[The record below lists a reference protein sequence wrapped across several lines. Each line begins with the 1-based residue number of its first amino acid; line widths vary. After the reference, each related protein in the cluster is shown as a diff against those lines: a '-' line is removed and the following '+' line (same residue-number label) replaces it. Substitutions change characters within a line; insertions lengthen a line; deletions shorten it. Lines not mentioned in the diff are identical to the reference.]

1 MASKPTLEKKRQGEI
16 IEKLVAYFPDFIAS
30 RQSALVVKSWTEGR
44 QYDYSENLDEDDRG
58 FGRPFAPEE
67 EVNSEH
73 ENLRGLSPNNFGGL
87 IVTTLAQTAY
97 MEGITRP
104 GKKGMIDAYRT
115 MERNRWSMKQM
126 PIHRE
131 AIGAGAAYG
140 VVLPGKDALTGKKVP
155 KMTGKSMTRMSAFYD
170 LEDDEWAEFAIEA
183 EPRFV
188 QMESVGRVREGWSV
202 KFWDPYGI
210 HDYIY
215 KGDGNI
221 EGSGGKGTERD
232 QWEYVGSV
240 SHDMKVTPVA
250 RCVNRT
256 DLDGN
261 TYGEIEPVLPL
272 LRRIDQDTFDR
283 LINQRFGAW
292 QVRYIAGMAKPPKG
306 TEEQERLRLSV
317 EKLLI
322 STNKDTKFGT
332 LPGGDIEPQIKV
344 TDADLRLLSA
354 IAQIPPHHL
363 LGLSSNLQAE
373 ALAAAEAGLH
383 RKGHDF
389 RTNAEEFHEQMA
401 RLVAVAE
408 GDMETAA
415 AWDMQIRW
423 RDTESR
429 SFAQTVQALAVAANQ
444 LKIPFEMRWERMP
457 NWTDN
462 DSARAKDLVESG
474 ALEKM
479 ISMMEVDANAGSGQ
493 PPAPKEPA
501 GAAN

>member
-1 MASKPTLEKKRQGEI
+1 MASSDIELDDKGQGRI
-16 IEKLVAYFPDFIAS
+16 IEQLVAYFPEFIAS
-30 RQSALVVKSWTEGR
+30 RKAALVVKSWTEGL
-44 QYDYSENLDEDDRG
+44 QYDYSGENLDETDRA
-58 FGRPFAPEE
+58 FGQPFSPEKAPKPEY
-67 EVNSEH
+67 

-104 GKKGMIDAYRT
+104 GVKGMIPAYKT
-115 MERNRWSMKQM
+115 MERNRWSLKQV

-131 AIGAGAAYG
+131 AIGVGASFG
-140 VVLPGKDALTGKKVP
+140 VVLPGKDPITKNKMA

-170 LEDDEWAEFAIEA
+170 LDDDEWPMFAIEGTKRY
-183 EPRFV
+183 ENTPN
-188 QMESVGRVREGWSV
+188 VGRQWVGWDV
-202 KFWDPYGI
+202 KFWDDVAVHEWTY
-210 HDYIY
+210 DSQE
-215 KGDGNI
+215 DGTD
-221 EGSGGKGTERD
+221 KDHWT
-232 QWEYVGSV
+232 YVRSTP
-240 SHDMKVTPVA
+240 HKMPVTPVA
-250 RCVNRT
+250 RCVNRS

-292 QVRYIAGMAKPPKG
+292 QVRYIAGMAKPAKG
-306 TEEQERLRLSV
+306 QEEAQKMRLRV
-317 EKLLI
+317 EDLLV
-322 STNKDTKFGT
+322 SSSHETKFGT
-332 LPGGDIEPQIKV
+332 LPGGDLKGQIEV

-354 IAQIPPHHL
+354 ISQIPPHHL

-401 RLVAVAE
+401 RMCAMVD
-408 GDMETAA
+408 GDMKTAA

-429 SFAQTVQALAVAANQ
+429 SFAQTVQALGMAAQQ
-444 LKIPFEMRWERMP
+444 LKIPFEMLWERMP

-462 DSARAKDLVESG
+462 DTQRAKDLVESG
-474 ALEKM
+474 VVEKFLAEFM
-479 ISMMEVDANAGSGQ
+479 GGDNAGTDAGA
-493 PPAPKEPA
+493 PPKEPA
-501 GAAN
+501 GAAV